1 MSQMTLVEVFEVVK
15 ALPPD
20 DLQQLREWLA
30 RTEASSQPMM
40 TEEEFHQHLLQAG
53 IISKVPG
60 PIKDFKPYLNRTP
73 VQIEGGSLSQTI
85 IEDRGK

>member
-1 MSQMTLVEVFEVVK
+1 MSQMTLTEIFEIVK
-15 ALPPD
+15 ALPSD
-20 DLQQLREWLA
+20 DLRLLREWLA
-30 RTEASSQPMM
+30 RAEVPSKPMM
-40 TEEEFHQHLLQAG
+40 TEEEFHQRLLQAG

-73 VQIEGGSLSQTI
+73 VQIEGPSLSQTI